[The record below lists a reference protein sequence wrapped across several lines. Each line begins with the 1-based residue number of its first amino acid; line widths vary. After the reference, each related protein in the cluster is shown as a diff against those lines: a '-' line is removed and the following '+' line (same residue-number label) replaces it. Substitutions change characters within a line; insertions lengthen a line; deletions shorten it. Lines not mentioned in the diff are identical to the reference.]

1 MVQVAV
7 MTDQDGLLV
16 QRCQAN
22 DLSAFDEIVAR
33 YQNRIYHFVR
43 RMVGND
49 TVAEDITQ
57 DVFLKA
63 FRNISAFRQESSLQ
77 TWLFRIAS
85 NLCRDNYRRKQ
96 RETAWFSFWRK
107 SPNDDESSEEIE
119 LPDVSHAP
127 ERNYMQAELGDMIQ
141 NAIQQLSPVLRE
153 AIILHEIE
161 EMPYEEVAQTLGV
174 PLGTVK
180 SRIFHGRSRL
190 RKVLETY
197 LQDMAANG

>member
-22 DLSAFDEIVAR
+22 DITAFDEIVAR

-57 DVFLKA
+57 EVFLKA
-63 FRNISAFRQESSLQ
+63 FRNISSFRQESSLQ

-96 RETAWFSFWRK
+96 RETTWFSFWRK
-107 SPNDDESSEEIE
+107 SSHDEDMSEEIE
-119 LPDVSHAP
+119 LPDTSHAP
-127 ERNYMQAELGDMIQ
+127 ELNFMQAELGAMIQ
-141 NAIQQLSPVLRE
+141 NAIEQLSPVLRE

-161 EMPYEEVAQTLGV
+161 EMPYEDIANALGV

-190 RKVLETY
+190 RKALETY
-197 LQDMAANG
+197 LHDVAASG